1 MDKAT
6 LIGGLLAGILDLTD
20 ALIFYGNRGVRPTIL
35 LQSIASGWQGVDA
48 YRGGLPSAVLGFV
61 SHFLIALLAAFGYW
75 MVWKS
80 VLWVRRKWIQAGLI
94 YGLFWYVF
102 MGIVVI
108 PASAFPNPVFPPVVT
123 SVFLNG
129 ILAHALLVG
138 LPIAWAR
145 KKLS

>member
-1 MDKAT
+1 
-6 LIGGLLAGILDLTD
+6 
-20 ALIFYGNRGVRPTIL
+20 
-35 LQSIASGWQGVDA
+35 
-48 YRGGLPSAVLGFV
+48 
-61 SHFLIALLAAFGYW
+61 
-75 MVWKS
+75 
-80 VLWVRRKWIQAGLI
+80 
-94 YGLFWYVF
+94 